1 VSNPIRSIRGVNR
14 RALHLLWTVPLA
26 ALVSLPLVFLA
37 SISLCGISGCTG
49 GGFGV
54 DTDYESQTWVFV
66 GVIGLLFFLAIRLP
80 AWLYPVT
87 WRVIVAVV
95 VAVSISGALTLNY
108 VSQLRFLPH

>member
-1 VSNPIRSIRGVNR
+1 VSNPVWSDRGVNR
-14 RALHLLWTVPLA
+14 RALHLLWTIPLA

-66 GVIGLLFFLAIRLP
+66 GVVGVMFFLAVYLP
-80 AWLYPVT
+80 RWLYPVRLRT
-87 WRVIVAVV
+87 IVAAV
-95 VAVSISGALTLNY
+95 VAVGISGALTLDY